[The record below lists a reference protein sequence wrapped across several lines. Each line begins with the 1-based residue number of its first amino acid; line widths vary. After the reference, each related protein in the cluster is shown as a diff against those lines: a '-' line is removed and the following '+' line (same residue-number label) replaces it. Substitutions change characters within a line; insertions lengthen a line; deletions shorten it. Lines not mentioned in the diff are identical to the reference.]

1 MTDARAATPWGAML
15 RTGCGLGIG
24 PDAFWRMS
32 LKEWRMLTD
41 APGRIPGMAREDLE
55 RLIAAWPDEGSNPD
69 D

>member
-1 MTDARAATPWGAML
+1 ML